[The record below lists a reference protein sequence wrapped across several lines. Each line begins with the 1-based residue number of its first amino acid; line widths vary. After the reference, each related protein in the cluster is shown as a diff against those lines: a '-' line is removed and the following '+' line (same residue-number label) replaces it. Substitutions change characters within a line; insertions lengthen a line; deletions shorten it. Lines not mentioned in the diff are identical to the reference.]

1 MDWNNLKYFLA
12 VARLGGLTPAAQ
24 SLTTSPSTV
33 SRHIDAMEA
42 TLGVRLFLRSQRGYL
57 LTDAGTMLLERVSEV
72 ERSMQAVERQSDA
85 LQQLTGVVKL
95 TTVESIAHFLLVPN
109 LHLFAARYP
118 QLQIEL
124 LVNRNLANL
133 ARREADLA
141 LRIFNPAQDEHEP
154 DHIVQYVASFYFE
167 LYCTP
172 QALAA
177 VGNDWQKLAHVSWDG
192 AWFRLPMVNW
202 LQALFGQQPPL
213 LRSNTMQTHY
223 QAACSG
229 MAAAL
234 LPNFIGDA
242 DSRLVKATTINI
254 DTRQELWLSY
264 HRDLKASSRVMA
276 MRDFIVEI
284 CQQTLIKTV

>member
-12 VARLGGLTPAAQ
+12 VARLGGLTPAAH

-57 LTDAGTMLLERVSEV
+57 LTDAGSMLLERVSEV

-118 QLQIEL
+118 QLQVEL

-172 QALAA
+172 QSLAA

-229 MAAAL
+229 MVAAL

-242 DSRLVKATTINI
+242 DSRLVKATTIDI

-276 MRDFIVEI
+276 MRDFIIEV
-284 CQQTLIKTV
+284 CQQVL

>member
-12 VARLGGLTPAAQ
+12 VARLGGLTPAAN

-33 SRHIDAMEA
+33 SRHIDAMEV
-42 TLGVRLFLRSQRGYL
+42 TLGVRLFLRTQRGYL

-118 QLQIEL
+118 QLQVEL

-141 LRIFNPAQDEHEP
+141 LRIFNPAQDEHEA

-172 QALAA
+172 QAVAT
-177 VGNDWQKLAHVSWDG
+177 VGGEWQKLAHVSWDG